1 MGKLEKDQK
10 VVALT
15 FEGLTPCTIVRVG
28 WFTIM
33 VEVVETKHLYSIRK
47 GKITPLEEDKY
58 YFLQERIDE
67 DGNYEMGRVFGGI
80 EDEDLES
87 VKEEFETNKDLER
100 YEDFHN
106 PSEGKEY
113 DGQWYTTIKTG
124 SELLKQYFN

>member
-1 MGKLEKDQK
+1 MGKLENDQK

-15 FEGLTPCTIVRVG
+15 FEGLAPCTIVRVG
-28 WFTIM
+28 WFTII

-47 GKITPLEEDKY
+47 GKITPLEEDKH